1 MIYSSILKGW
11 KAVFLMIKLT
21 NKHLKNLLPTALKEI
36 EEKQKIRPDR
46 ILKGWEEVI
55 EKKWLSMTQAI
66 SFEKGVLMVK
76 VKNAAL
82 YSMLVQQE
90 KQKLLYRLQE
100 KFPEVEIKNIIFR
113 IG

>member
-1 MIYSSILKGW
+1 MT
-11 KAVFLMIKLT
+11 LT
-21 NKHLKNLLPTALKEI
+21 NKHLKDLLPSLLREI
-36 EEKQKIRPDR
+36 DGKRNERPGL
-46 ILKGWEEVI
+46 ILEGWGQVV
-55 EKKWLSMTQAI
+55 EKKWQGMTQAI

-82 YSMLVQQE
+82 YSVLVQQE
-90 KQKLLYRLQE
+90 KEKLLQKLQK

>member
-1 MIYSSILKGW
+1 MT
-11 KAVFLMIKLT
+11 LT
-21 NKHLKNLLPTALKEI
+21 NKHLKDLLPSLLREI
-36 EEKQKIRPDR
+36 DGKRNERPGL
-46 ILKGWEEVI
+46 ILEGWGHVV
-55 EKKWLSMTQAI
+55 EKKWQGMTQAI

-82 YSMLVQQE
+82 YSVLVQQE
-90 KQKLLYRLQE
+90 KEKLLQKLKD